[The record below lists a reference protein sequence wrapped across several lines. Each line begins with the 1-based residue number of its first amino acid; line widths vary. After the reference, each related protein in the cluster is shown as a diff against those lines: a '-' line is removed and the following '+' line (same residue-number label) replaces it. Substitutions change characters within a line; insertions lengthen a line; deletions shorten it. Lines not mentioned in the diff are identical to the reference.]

1 MENSMKVIGKII
13 KCMEKVHLN
22 GQMEEFMLANISK
35 IKSMDLVE
43 FNGLMV
49 KYMKDIGEKVFKME
63 KEK

>member
-1 MENSMKVIGKII
+1 MKVIGEII
-13 KCMEKVHLN
+13 KCMVKVHLN

-35 IKSMDLVE
+35 TKNMGLVE

>member
-1 MENSMKVIGKII
+1 
-13 KCMEKVHLN
+13 
-22 GQMEEFMLANISK
+22 MEEFMLANISK
-35 IKSMDLVE
+35 TKSMDLVE

>member
-1 MENSMKVIGKII
+1 MENSMKVTGKII
-13 KCMEKVHLN
+13 KCTEKVHLN

-35 IKSMDLVE
+35 TKSMDLVE